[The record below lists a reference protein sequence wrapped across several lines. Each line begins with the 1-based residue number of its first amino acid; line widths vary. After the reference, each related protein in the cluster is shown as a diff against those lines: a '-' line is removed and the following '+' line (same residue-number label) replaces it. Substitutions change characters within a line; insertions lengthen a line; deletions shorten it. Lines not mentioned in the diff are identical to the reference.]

1 MARDFIYELKELKRF
16 SDDEVDREYLDL
28 DEMRQDGMYDRLK
41 KKVNKC
47 TQTVQQFNKQSQKQT
62 AGAVEEL
69 KEKKEEVSPR
79 KRG

>member
-28 DEMRQDGMYDRLK
+28 EDMRQDGMYDRLK

-47 TQTVQQFNKQSQKQT
+47 TQTVQ
-62 AGAVEEL
+62 
-69 KEKKEEVSPR
+69 
-79 KRG
+79 